1 MSDVKF
7 SVFSQHPFIDL
18 NLYQSGY
25 EKCDPLHLFGPAKRD
40 HYLFHYVLSGKGKL
54 TSRKSDGTDETYE
67 IGPGQ
72 GFIIFPGQVGTYIA
86 DEEEPWEYAWIEF
99 DGMIAKEA
107 IMLAGLTPDKPI
119 YHSRDLAL
127 TKELEKLLVE
137 LSDSTDQ
144 SPYWKIGR
152 LYLFIDNLNN
162 SSKDK
167 PILTGERMSDYYIK
181 EISNYIEQHY
191 NEDITVESMAEYL
204 NLSRGYLNKI
214 FKRYTGK
221 SPKEFLTS
229 YRMAKAIQL
238 LKTTQIPIGEVG
250 QRVGYANQLHFSRAF
265 KNFFGVSPKIWR
277 QMNKQ
282 LKPGFPGF
290 SCIVISSKV
299 IYS

>member
-25 EKCDPLHLFGPAKRD
+25 EKCDSLHLFGPAKRN

-54 TSRKSDGTDETYE
+54 ISQKSNGKDETYH
-67 IGPGQ
+67 IKPGE
-72 GFIIFPGQVGTYIA
+72 GFVIFPGQVCSYIA
-86 DEEEPWEYAWIEF
+86 DESDPWTYAWIEF
-99 DGMIAKEA
+99 DGMVAKEA
-107 IMLAGLTPDKPI
+107 IMLAGLSPDKPI
-119 YHSRDLAL
+119 YHSRDLSVSR
-127 TKELEKLLVE
+127 ELKDLLID
-137 LSDSTDQ
+137 LSDSNDH
-144 SPYWKIGR
+144 SPYYKIGK
-152 LYLFIDNLNN
+152 LYLFIDYLNR
-162 SSKDK
+162 SSRDK
-167 PILTGERMSDYYIK
+167 PILTGERMSDFYIK

-191 NEDITVESMAEYL
+191 SEEITVESMAEYL

-250 QRVGYANQLHFSRAF
+250 LAVGYSNQLHFSRAF

-277 QMNKQ
+277 QMNK
-282 LKPGFPGF
+282 
-290 SCIVISSKV
+290 
-299 IYS
+299 